1 MREYARPSGF
11 VFLPMLRMCT
21 VCVSFRFDGLFII
34 ENTRILYFLISQIF
48 YSVQSSQQ
56 KKSIRILFFFFWAE
70 NFENMLTCAVQGL
83 HKFLFVKPKLTT
95 SHSQTDTHT
104 RQTKSDS

>member
-34 ENTRILYFLISQIF
+34 ENTRILYFLISQILF
-48 YSVQSSQQ
+48 SAEFTTEKKHSNSV
-56 KKSIRILFFFFWAE
+56 FFFGQKI
-70 NFENMLTCAVQGL
+70 LKICLLV
-83 HKFLFVKPKLTT
+83 LFRVCINSYL
-95 SHSQTDTHT
+95 
-104 RQTKSDS
+104 

>member
-34 ENTRILYFLISQIF
+34 ENTRILYFLISQILF
-48 YSVQSSQQ
+48 SAEFTTEKKHSNSV
-56 KKSIRILFFFFWAE
+56 FFFWAE